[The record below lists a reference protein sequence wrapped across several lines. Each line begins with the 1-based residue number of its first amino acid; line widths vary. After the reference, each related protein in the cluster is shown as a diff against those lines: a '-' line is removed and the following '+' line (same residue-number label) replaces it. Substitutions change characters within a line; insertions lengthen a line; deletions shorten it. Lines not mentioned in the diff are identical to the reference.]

1 MSVGFSYR
9 ENVISKRERIKINMN
24 GRILFYLL
32 LAVLVYLAGVQIVN
46 ALSGRPLF
54 IDINTAYF
62 WSGLVLVII
71 LSIVFNLWPRKS
83 REYAMAVVPFVM
95 LAFGITLIFLSQ
107 VESLWTNPP
116 WNPSV
121 FGAGVSVSALGMA
134 LLIAFWPRVSPKP
147 NEISQNNRMHL
158 HNSNPQLSKA
168 QIAKN
173 ILRRHTLLVYG
184 LVATLVLLVIFILLQ
199 YFFPAV
205 LNLDVKWIAVSVVP
219 LLLALIAG
227 GYVRIIKGFG
237 IELETRIE
245 EPIISLDLRA
255 TDALTLLKGLEKQR
269 IRDLD
274 RLSKDQRKRIARLTF
289 FSGRRG
295 YYDANVI
302 AQYLYSLPNLEYFEI
317 LSRDGTFLCF
327 LPIGLFKIEEE
338 ILKDELFQ
346 FVTALESNKILDLY
360 SANAITFV
368 VKTDQS
374 IIDVLRMLRS
384 YVLDLAVVT
393 DINGTVV
400 GIVKLS
406 DIEKRIADEVLLA
419 RKLGKKH

>member
-1 MSVGFSYR
+1 M
-9 ENVISKRERIKINMN
+9 
-24 GRILFYLL
+24 
-32 LAVLVYLAGVQIVN
+32 
-46 ALSGRPLF
+46 
-54 IDINTAYF
+54 
-62 WSGLVLVII
+62 
-71 LSIVFNLWPRKS
+71 
-83 REYAMAVVPFVM
+83 
-95 LAFGITLIFLSQ
+95 
-107 VESLWTNPP
+107 
-116 WNPSV
+116 
-121 FGAGVSVSALGMA
+121 
-134 LLIAFWPRVSPKP
+134 
-147 NEISQNNRMHL
+147 
-158 HNSNPQLSKA
+158 
-168 QIAKN
+168 AKN
-173 ILRRHTLLVYG
+173 ILGRHTLLVYG

-245 EPIISLDLRA
+245 EPIVSLDLRA

-295 YYDANVI
+295 YYDAYVI

-327 LPIGLFKIEEE
+327 LPTGLFKIEEE

>member
-1 MSVGFSYR
+1 VSVGFSYR
-9 ENVISKRERIKINMN
+9 ENVISKLERIKINMN
-24 GRILFYLL
+24 RRILFYLL
-32 LAVLVYLAGVQIVN
+32 LAVFVYLAGVQIVN

-54 IDINTAYF
+54 SDINTAYF

-134 LLIAFWPRVSPKP
+134 FLIAFWPRVSPKT
-147 NEISQNNRMHL
+147 NEISQNDRRHL

-168 QIAKN
+168 QMAKN
-173 ILRRHTLLVYG
+173 IHGRHTLQYG

-205 LNLDVKWIAVSVVP
+205 LTLDVKWIAVSVVP

-245 EPIISLDLRA
+245 EPIVSLDLRA
-255 TDALTLLKGLEKQR
+255 TDALTLLKGLKKQR

-295 YYDANVI
+295 YYDAYVI
-302 AQYLYSLPNLEYFEI
+302 EQYLYSLPNLEYFEI
-317 LSRDGTFLCF
+317 LSSDGTFLCF
-327 LPIGLFKIEEE
+327 LPTRLFKIEEE

-346 FVTALESNKILDLY
+346 FVTALQNNKTLDLY